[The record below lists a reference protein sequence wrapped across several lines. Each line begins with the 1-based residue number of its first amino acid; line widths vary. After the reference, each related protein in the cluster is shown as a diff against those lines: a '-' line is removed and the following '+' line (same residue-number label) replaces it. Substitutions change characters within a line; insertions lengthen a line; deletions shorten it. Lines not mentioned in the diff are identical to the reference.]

1 MDAALAQLASARQV
15 GKDHFAMKKFATKDV
30 HSMDIAKMAPAFVN
44 KASLEGIAL
53 SWVAVKTAIAMG
65 MVLVKLTV
73 LKTPKMVMEI

>member
-44 KASLEGIAL
+44 KASLEGTAL
-53 SWVAVKTAIAMG
+53 S
-65 MVLVKLTV
+65 
-73 LKTPKMVMEI
+73 